1 MVELGKNITDD
12 TQLLIDFVRRAGAGV
27 IASNSGTG
35 HPESAYVLLAAD
47 ELGRLVLGTNA
58 QSRKFV
64 NVSSDPR
71 VSLVLSEDGQRAVQL
86 EGEVTVLDET
96 RTPAAADVL
105 SAQHPGATET
115 NDPENLRILEVTVR
129 WASYTDASQDPP
141 VRRELT
147 LR

>member
-1 MVELGKNITDD
+1 MVELGRNITDD
-12 TQLLIDFVRRAGAGV
+12 ARWLIEFVRRAGAGV

-35 HPESAYVLLAAD
+35 YPESAYVLLAAD
-47 ELGRLVLGTNA
+47 DRGRVILGTNA

-71 VSLVLSEDGQRAVQL
+71 VSLVLVEEGQHSVQL
-86 EGEVTVLDET
+86 EGEVAVLDET
-96 RTPAAADVL
+96 RIPAAAQVL
-105 SAQHPGATET
+105 SAQHPGATQT

-129 WASYTDASQDPP
+129 WAAHTDASQGPP
-141 VRRELT
+141 VQRELV